1 MERSEP
7 TFVPEWY
14 KVTSSTATGS
24 SNSNHHSGSLHSAAD
39 EHTGGF
45 SSRNRLPVSI
55 YDHDAPRP
63 LPFSDRTSPSFP
75 RSASSN
81 GSMGWEKEF
90 PSRGFNSFGRS
101 HRDKEKDR
109 EKDLDFR
116 ERDRLVLLDSGFS
129 NYPDSL
135 INNTH
140 EKDFLRRSQS
150 LVSGRRVEP
159 WLKRSGHDSSNAVPS
174 AGSMVPGIT
183 KSSFERDFPSLGA
196 EEKHLGS
203 DLTRVASLNISTAID
218 ILPLSAS
225 AIIGSDGWTS
235 ALAEV
240 PPIAGVNGQGISS
253 SLQTSHA
260 PINSSTTTGLNMAE
274 TLAQAPGRVVT
285 VPKLS
290 SDSQKIEELHRQQ
303 ILKLRPVTSSMLK
316 NTGPN
321 TADKSKSKGPK
332 IVDFSSIKQ
341 QSSSHLVGHTS
352 VRSEAPKTSLPGQF
366 QVLNRERNG
375 FSPTAKDC
383 PSSTNI
389 SRVPTSSGSLNPS
402 SKDLVNPNLKVDP
415 KGGALTLRASG
426 EKKIPSQTQ
435 RRNDFFNSLRK
446 KTSTGQSA
454 TAADDL
460 SCDIS
465 SSSSQKAGELIA
477 ADSTSAK
484 PPSSSLNSSSAE
496 NGKCLSGGCCA
507 PEEPEK
513 LVPDEEEAAFL
524 RSLGWEEN
532 AGEEALTREEIES
545 FLFELKRRGSS
556 ASKLNL

>member
-14 KVTSSTATGS
+14 KVTSSSTATGN
-24 SNSNHHSGSLHSAAD
+24 SNSNHHGGSLHSAD

-45 SSRNRLPVSI
+45 SSRNRLPLSVC
-55 YDHDAPRP
+55 DHDAPRP
-63 LPFSDRTSPSFP
+63 LPFSDRTSPAFL

-101 HRDKEKDR
+101 HRDRERDR
-109 EKDLDFR
+109 ERDLDFR
-116 ERDRLVLLDSGFS
+116 ERERLLLLDNGFS

-135 INNTH
+135 TNNTY

-150 LVSGRRVEP
+150 LASGRRVEP
-159 WLKRSGHDSSNAVPS
+159 WLKKSGHDSSNAILS
-174 AGSMVPGIT
+174 AGSVVSGIT

-203 DLTRVASLNISTAID
+203 DLTRVASLNLGTAID

-240 PPIAGVNGQGISS
+240 PPIAGLNGQGISS

-260 PINSSTTTGLNMAE
+260 PISSSTTAGLNMAE
-274 TLAQAPGRVVT
+274 TLAQAPGRVLT

-290 SDSQKIEELHRQQ
+290 SDSQKIEDLHRQQ
-303 ILKLRPVTSSMLK
+303 ILKLRPVTSTMLK

-321 TADKSKSKGPK
+321 TADKSKTKGSK

-341 QSSSHLVGHTS
+341 QSSSHFVSHTS
-352 VRSEAPKTSLPGQF
+352 VRSETPKISLPGQF

-375 FSPTAKDC
+375 FSPAAKDFL
-383 PSSTNI
+383 SSTNI
-389 SRVPTSSGSLNPS
+389 SRVPTSSG
-402 SKDLVNPNLKVDP
+402 DP
-415 KGGALTLRASG
+415 KGGASTLRACV

-435 RRNDFFNSLRK
+435 KRNDFFNSLRK
-446 KTSTGQSA
+446 KTSPSQLGN
-454 TAADDL
+454 AADDL

-465 SSSSQKAGELIA
+465 SSNAQKAGKLIA

-484 PPSSSLNSSSAE
+484 PPSSSLNSNSAE
-496 NGKCLSGGCCA
+496 NGNCFSGGCCA
-507 PEEPEK
+507 LEEPEK

-545 FLFELKRRGSS
+545 FLSEVIISFYY
-556 ASKLNL
+556 A